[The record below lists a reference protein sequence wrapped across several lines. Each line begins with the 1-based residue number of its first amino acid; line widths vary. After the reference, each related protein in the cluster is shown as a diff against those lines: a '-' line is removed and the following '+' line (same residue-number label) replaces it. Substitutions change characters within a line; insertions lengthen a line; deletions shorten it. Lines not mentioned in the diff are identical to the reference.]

1 MFGVFFWVCLW
12 IWLVVLFIEGDSV
25 WFGVAGLAMVVF
37 WLDPP
42 SGFRWR
48 GKGCVMLLELVALSP

>member
-42 SGFRWR
+42 LAFAGEV
-48 GKGCVMLLELVALSP
+48 KVASCCWNW

>member
-1 MFGVFFWVCLW
+1 MVL
-12 IWLVVLFIEGDSV
+12 LMVLFIEGDSV
-25 WFGVAGLAMVVF
+25 WFGVAGSAMVAF

-48 GKGCVMLLELVALSP
+48 GKGCVMSSYQVALCA